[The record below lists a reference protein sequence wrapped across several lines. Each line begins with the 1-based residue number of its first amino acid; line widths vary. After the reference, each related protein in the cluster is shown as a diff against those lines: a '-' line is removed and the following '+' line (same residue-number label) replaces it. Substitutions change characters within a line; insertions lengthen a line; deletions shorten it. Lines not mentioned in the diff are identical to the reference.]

1 MFSIRFLDMRE
12 RYSNQTDWV
21 LIKMLEA

>member
-21 LIKMLEA
+21 LIKMLEP